1 MTLIVR
7 EAQENDISA
16 IQTLAEIVLQE
27 MYSDSTSVKS
37 ILKRTFSEQK
47 IEKTLSSE
55 NITILLAEVDSEIRG
70 ICQFGIPLLEDCDC
84 EDLIEIYRLYIHPKH
99 WESGIGEAL
108 IEETESFLNQDAK
121 IRRLSVFVN
130 PSDMKMVRFYA
141 AMGFH
146 HEASEDIDDEWYM
159 EVDI

>member
-1 MTLIVR
+1 MSLIVR

-16 IQTLAEIVLQE
+16 IQTLAETVLQE
-27 MYSDSTSVKS
+27 MYSDSTKIES
-37 ILKRTFSEQK
+37 ILKRSFSEQTIK
-47 IEKTLSSE
+47 KMLSIEH
-55 NITILLAEVDSEIRG
+55 ITILLAELDDEIRG
-70 ICQFGIPLLEDCDC
+70 ICQFGTPLLEDCDC

-121 IRRLSVFVN
+121 IQRLSVFVN
-130 PSDMKMVRFYA
+130 PANMKMVRFYA

-159 EVDI
+159 EVDL